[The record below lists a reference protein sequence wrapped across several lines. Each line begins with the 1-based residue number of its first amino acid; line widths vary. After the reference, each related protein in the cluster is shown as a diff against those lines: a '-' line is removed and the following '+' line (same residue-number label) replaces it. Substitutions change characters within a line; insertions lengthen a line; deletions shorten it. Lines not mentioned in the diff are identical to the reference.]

1 MEEKKANGVGPREG
15 VPRSMRKQLAVAV
28 RSIQWS
34 YAIFW
39 SPSPT
44 QQGILEWGD
53 GYYNGDIKTRKTVQA
68 GELTPDKI
76 LLQRSE
82 QLRQLYEALQEGESE
97 QQQSKRPSASLSPE
111 DLTDEEWYYL
121 VCMSFVFNPSEG
133 LPGRALANDR
143 TIWLCN
149 AQYADSKVFPRSL
162 LAKSASI
169 QTVVCFPY
177 LGGVIELG
185 VTEMVEED
193 PRLLQHIK
201 VALLNL
207 SKPLCSSKSSF
218 APQNGDYELDAVT
231 VKVDD
236 EILDDLVF
244 ENLLSSTERINFHQE
259 RHTELP
265 GNLQMEFTED
275 SPDECSN
282 GCEHNQ
288 ETENSFMVEAVN
300 GGGASQVQSWHF
312 FEDDFSNGFQCS
324 MNSSDCISEAVVHP
338 VSRNPN
344 TSQSLQLKEL
354 QECNHSKLSSLDLG
368 PEDDVTH
375 YKRTVSIIIR
385 NSHPSND
392 MQKIGRCC
400 GCKSSFICWK
410 ISDGIRVQP
419 EHQKLL
425 KNMLFKVPLMYENSH
440 LQKPKEQHAEGCVLL
455 AKKKENDKFLLLK
468 SMVPAIDEIDKA
480 SILNDTILYLKELE
494 ARVEELESCMD
505 STDFSKPVRR
515 KSSELGEQSSD
526 NYENRK
532 LNEGRRQ
539 SIINKR
545 KACDIDETENEEF
558 NPAPQSGGQPQ
569 LKVHIK
575 DKEVL
580 IEMRCPYREYL
591 LLDIMEAINN
601 LHLDAHSIQSSSS
614 NGVLTLT
621 LKSMFR
627 GAAISPAGMIKQAL
641 QKIMGSC

>member
-1 MEEKKANGVGPREG
+1 MEEKKANGAGTREG
-15 VPRSMRKQLAVAV
+15 VPGNIRKQLAVAV

-44 QQGILEWGD
+44 QQGILGWGD

-68 GELTPDKI
+68 GELTPDKTG
-76 LLQRSE
+76 LQRSE
-82 QLRQLYEALQEGESE
+82 QLRQLYQALQEGESE
-97 QQQSKRPSASLSPE
+97 QQSRGPSVSLSPE

-121 VCMSFVFNPSEG
+121 VCMSFVFNPGEG
-133 LPGRALANDR
+133 LPGRALANGQ

-185 VTEMVEED
+185 VTEMVQED

-207 SKPLCSSKSSF
+207 SKPLCSSKSSL
-218 APQNGDYELDAVT
+218 APQNGDHESYAMT
-231 VKVDD
+231 KKVDD
-236 EILDDLVF
+236 EILDDLVL
-244 ENLLSSTERINFHQE
+244 ENLFSSTERIDFHQG
-259 RHTELP
+259 RQTEMQR
-265 GNLQMEFTED
+265 NLQMEFIAD
-275 SPDECSN
+275 SPGECSN

-288 ETENSFMVEAVN
+288 ETENSFVVEAVN

-324 MNSSDCISEAVVHP
+324 MNSSDCTSEAVMHP
-338 VSRNPN
+338 VSH
-344 TSQSLQLKEL
+344 TSKSLHLKEL
-354 QECNHSKLSSLDLG
+354 QECNHSKLISLDVG
-368 PEDDVTH
+368 PVEDDDSH
-375 YKRTVSIIIR
+375 YKRTISIIIR
-385 NSHPSND
+385 DYHLSND
-392 MQKIGRCC
+392 MQNIGRLC
-400 GCKSSFICWK
+400 GCKSSFMCWK
-410 ISDGIRVQP
+410 MTGGNRVQP
-419 EHQKLL
+419 EQQKLL
-425 KNMLFKVPLMYENSH
+425 KSILFKVPLMHENSP
-440 LQKPKEQHAEGCVLL
+440 LKKPQVQDAEGFVLL
-455 AKKKENDKFLLLK
+455 AKKKEKDKFLLLK

-480 SILNDTILYLKELE
+480 SILIDTILYLKELE

-505 STDFSKPVRR
+505 TTDFSKPVRL
-515 KSSELGEQSSD
+515 KSTEFGEQTSD
-526 NYENRK
+526 NYEGTN
-532 LNEGRRQ
+532 LNEGRILQ
-539 SIINKR
+539 PTANKR

-558 NPAPQSGGQPQ
+558 NPSSLRGGQPQ

-575 DKEVL
+575 DKEVF
-580 IEMRCPYREYL
+580 IEMRCPFREYL

-601 LHLDAHSIQSSSS
+601 LHLDAHSIQSSSC

-627 GAAISPAGMIKQAL
+627 GAAISPVGMIKQAL
-641 QKIMGSC
+641 QKIVGSC